1 VSSSDKLSGGSK
13 SGSAA
18 GDSRLFTAMMEDAAE
33 LCERRNAPVFTD
45 FLTEEEQGIAISVMK
60 QTGANYLLFGGYEN
74 AERCMLGVFPP
85 YDEPDTE
92 LFPMDTVT
100 AEYRTA
106 DRLDHR
112 SVLGTL
118 MAQGIERSCIG
129 DILIESG
136 RCVFFCRNTVTRA
149 LLNDIRTMGG
159 TGVKLTEGCESPLPD
174 AHKFKEITDTV
185 ASARLDCLVAALA
198 CTGRSE
204 AERKI
209 TAGDVLINSV
219 QCKKVSQ
226 TVHEGE
232 KITIRGDG
240 KFIIDE
246 IGTVTRKGRL
256 MLSARKYI

>member
-1 VSSSDKLSGGSK
+1 MGGGSK

-18 GDSRLFTAMMEDAAE
+18 EDSSFFTAMMEDAAE

-45 FLTEEEQGIAISVMK
+45 FLDEEKQGVAISVMK
-60 QTGANYLLFGGYEN
+60 QAHANYLLFGGYEN

-92 LFPMDTVT
+92 LFPMNVITV
-100 AEYRTA
+100 EYRNV
-106 DRLDHR
+106 DHLDHR

-129 DILIESG
+129 DILIETG
-136 RCVFFCRNTVTRA
+136 RCVFFCRNTVARA
-149 LLNDIRTMGG
+149 LLSDIRTIGG
-159 TGVKLTEGCESPLPD
+159 TGVKLTEGYEPPLPV
-174 AHKFKEITDTV
+174 AHKFKELTDTV

-198 CTGRSE
+198 NTGRSE

-219 QCKKVSQ
+219 QCKKISH

-232 KITIRGDG
+232 KITIRGEG
-240 KFIIDE
+240 KFIIDK
-246 IGTVTRKGRL
+246 IGDVTRKGRL

>member
-1 VSSSDKLSGGSK
+1 MGGGSK

-18 GDSRLFTAMMEDAAE
+18 DNSKFFTAMMEDAAE

-45 FLTEEEQGIAISVMK
+45 FLNEEEQGIAISVMK
-60 QTGANYLLFGGYEN
+60 QANANYVLFGGYED

-92 LFPMDTVT
+92 LFPMDAVTV
-100 AEYRTA
+100 EYRNA

-129 DILIESG
+129 DILIENG
-136 RCVFFCRNTVTRA
+136 RCVFFCRNTITGA

-159 TGVKLTEGCESPLPD
+159 TGVKLTEGYEYPLPE
-174 AHKFKEITDTV
+174 AHKFKELTDTV
-185 ASARLDCLVAALA
+185 ASARLDCIVAAVA
-198 CTGRSE
+198 NIGRSE

-209 TAGDVLINSV
+209 TAGDVLINSI
-219 QCKKVSQ
+219 QFKKVSH
-226 TVHEGE
+226 TVHEGD
-232 KITIRGDG
+232 KITVRGEG
-240 KFIIDE
+240 KFIIDQ
-246 IGTVTRKGRL
+246 IGNVTRKGRL
-256 MLSARKYI
+256 LLSARKYI

>member
-1 VSSSDKLSGGSK
+1 
-13 SGSAA
+13 
-18 GDSRLFTAMMEDAAE
+18 MMEDAAE

-45 FLTEEEQGIAISVMK
+45 FLDEEKQGIAISVMN
-60 QTGANYLLFGGYEN
+60 QYNANYMLFGGYDD

-92 LFPMDTVT
+92 IFPMDAVTV
-100 AEYRTA
+100 EFRHA
-106 DRLDHR
+106 DELNHR

-149 LLNDIRTMGG
+149 LLNDISTMGG
-159 TGVKLTEGCESPLPD
+159 VGVNLTEGCQEPLPT

-198 CTGRSE
+198 NVGRSE

-209 TAGDVLINSV
+209 TAGEVLVNSV
-219 QCKKVSQ
+219 QCKKVSH

-232 KITIRGDG
+232 KITVRGEG

-246 IGTVTRKGRL
+246 IGPLTRKGRL

>member
-1 VSSSDKLSGGSK
+1 
-13 SGSAA
+13 
-18 GDSRLFTAMMEDAAE
+18 MMEDAAE

-45 FLTEEEQGIAISVMK
+45 FLDEEKQGIAISVMK
-60 QTGANYLLFGGYEN
+60 QAHANYLLFGGYEN

-85 YDEPDTE
+85 YDEPDAE
-92 LFPMDTVT
+92 LFPMDVITVG
-100 AEYRTA
+100 YRNI
-106 DRLDHR
+106 DYLDHR

-136 RCVFFCRNTVTRA
+136 RCVFFCRNTITRA
-149 LLNDIRTMGG
+149 LLNNIRTMGG
-159 TGVKLTEGCESPLPD
+159 TGVKLTEGYEDPLPV
-174 AHKFKEITDTV
+174 AHKFKELTDTV

-198 CTGRSE
+198 NIGRSE

-219 QCKKVSQ
+219 QCKKVSH

-232 KITIRGDG
+232 KITVRGEG

-246 IGTVTRKGRL
+246 IGDVTRKGRL